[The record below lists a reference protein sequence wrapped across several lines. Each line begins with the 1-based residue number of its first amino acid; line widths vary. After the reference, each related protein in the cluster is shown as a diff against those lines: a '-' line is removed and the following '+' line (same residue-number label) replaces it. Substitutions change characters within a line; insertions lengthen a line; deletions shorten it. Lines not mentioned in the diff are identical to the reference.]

1 MIQNINNS
9 FLITLQK
16 GRTISPQSTPANR
29 DFSSWIRSRVCKTD
43 STDACKY
50 WNTIYL
56 FTNRNAKVY
65 SHEST
70 WRGWKTRGL
79 AHRFPLRKLSLR
91 RSSSLNHLTE
101 SSPRSTTRPLRLAS
115 SRVLCCPFSHRR
127 FPSTE
132 QSVKF
137 QSKRKESRSIYLE
150 QAGGSVDSSVVSVH
164 RWFRTF
170 RQQTIDKRRWF
181 INLRFPFLV
190 GEYIIYRNKIF
201 LFFFFFNYCII
212 VDRKN
217 CENTMVSRNWR
228 LKEG

>member
-1 MIQNINNS
+1 MIQNINTIR
-9 FLITLQK
+9 FLSPSKK
-16 GRTISPQSTPANR
+16 GEQSHPNLPPLRNR
-29 DFSSWIRSRVCKTD
+29 DFSSRIRSRVCKTD

-115 SRVLCCPFSHRR
+115 SRVLCCPF
-127 FPSTE
+127 PT
-132 QSVKF
+132 
-137 QSKRKESRSIYLE
+137 
-150 QAGGSVDSSVVSVH
+150 VDSPQRNNRLSFNRNGKNRARFIWSKQVA
-164 RWFRTF
+164 RWIQVLFRFTGDF
-170 RQQTIDKRRWF
+170 ERSDNKR
-181 INLRFPFLV
+181 
-190 GEYIIYRNKIF
+190 
-201 LFFFFFNYCII
+201 
-212 VDRKN
+212 
-217 CENTMVSRNWR
+217 
-228 LKEG
+228 

>member
-1 MIQNINNS
+1 MQNR
-9 FLITLQK
+9 F
-16 GRTISPQSTPANR
+16 
-29 DFSSWIRSRVCKTD
+29 
-43 STDACKY
+43 ACKY

-137 QSKRKESRSIYLE
+137 QSKRKESRSIYFE
-150 QAGGSVDSSVVSVH
+150 QAGGSVCTWIQVLFRFTGDFERSDNKRWTNVDLSIFVSH
-164 RWFRTF
+164 FWLEN
-170 RQQTIDKRRWF
+170 I
-181 INLRFPFLV
+181 L
-190 GEYIIYRNKIF
+190 YIGIKF
-201 LFFFFFNYCII
+201 FFFFFFNYCII

-217 CENTMVSRNWR
+217 CENTMVSRNWNV
-228 LKEG
+228 

>member
-115 SRVLCCPFSHRR
+115 SRVLCPFSHRR

-170 RQQTIDKRRWF
+170 RQQTMDKRWF

-190 GEYIIYRNKIF
+190 GEYIIYYI
-201 LFFFFFNYCII
+201 
-212 VDRKN
+212 
-217 CENTMVSRNWR
+217 
-228 LKEG
+228 